1 MKICEKVREIIKT
14 KDTTEFVNLLKFLKY
29 QNCKTEAEIRGIF
42 ANCGMNPELFDI
54 LNHKSHFTKL

>member
-29 QNCKTEAEIRGIF
+29 QNCKTEAEIWGIF